1 MVRFV
6 ELSRPEAKAFLDRF
20 QRQTPQQLERLRQLA
35 TITGEPQPEQ
45 LDLTASSLSPL
56 WTWATPRLSWRSG
69 YAPPTPGEPG
79 GRLPLDVLEL
89 EDQLPSW
96 FDPVMPGWARW
107 SVDSLWLMDG
117 LARYLGET
125 LVTQVPGAKWVAA
138 HSRTR
143 GYMYQNHP
151 VVTGLPTDDSEPM
164 ASVSIIASRV
174 LLPTPGPRTLT
185 DLYDAWT

>member
-20 QRQTPQQLERLRQLA
+20 QRQAPQ
-35 TITGEPQPEQ
+35 Q
-45 LDLTASSLSPL
+45 LDLTSSSLSPL

-69 YAPPTPGEPG
+69 YAPPTPGEPD

-96 FDPVMPGWARW
+96 FDPVVPGWARW

-117 LARYLGET
+117 PARYLGQR
-125 LVTQVPGAKWVAA
+125 LVTQVPGAKWMAA
-138 HSRTR
+138 HSRTKDYVNLDQATPR
-143 GYMYQNHP
+143 EVRAGPGRPVPGLAHP
-151 VVTGLPTDDSEPM
+151 SRSQL
-164 ASVSIIASRV
+164 VSPSR
-174 LLPTPGPRTLT
+174 
-185 DLYDAWT
+185 